1 MGEASCDE
9 DVEGGE
15 ERVQEPPF
23 LVREERV
30 RRERR
35 PDRPPQRPQ
44 PLFAFSKPEET
55 SQAEGKLRDEED
67 REPLRE
73 VKVPRVGAVEERD
86 ALDDVGVQESERRQG
101 RCAVK
106 GRVEGEAE
114 ETGDQAA
121 EWGGFRWTSQIVSGL
136 SLF

>member
-1 MGEASCDE
+1 M
-9 DVEGGE
+9 
-15 ERVQEPPF
+15 
-23 LVREERV
+23 
-30 RRERR
+30 
-35 PDRPPQRPQ
+35 
-44 PLFAFSKPEET
+44 
-55 SQAEGKLRDEED
+55 
-67 REPLRE
+67 
-73 VKVPRVGAVEERD
+73 PRVGAVEERD

-136 SLF
+136 SLFEDSSGGRGQTQSRRLCR